1 MMDYSYG
8 CQMLRVCIP
17 SEFIVTW
24 TLWLIGSEIYTDDCC
39 YCQELLS
46 ISYKKKRSL
55 SWAAISTLV
64 CNYAGSVLRPDGTTW
79 SFINWFLTTN
89 SSLNSWVLPFANTRS
104 VDIRLCSCNGKAS
117 QESQKCLE
125 IKAYHCWS
133 KKARP
138 ALRHL
143 ACHNKAGADVI
154 LLVGKP
160 GRWREL
166 CLNCWRQTQVWGTI
180 ISECPISG
188 TLSHIFR
195 HKLTFCWHLRSR
207 VGTESHDLVLQSKLG
222 IPLPA
227 LDSICSWFN
236 TLRWVTGDRHVRGLC
251 WPDWS
256 QL

>member
-1 MMDYSYG
+1 
-8 CQMLRVCIP
+8 MLRVCIP
-17 SEFIVTW
+17 TEFIVTW

-64 CNYAGSVLRPDGTTW
+64 CNYAGSVLRPAGTTW

-143 ACHNKAGADVI
+143 ACHNKAKIFSGRSWCYPSGGQTWKMERTMPK
-154 LLVGKP
+154 LLKTDSGLGYNNFRV
-160 GRWREL
+160 
-166 CLNCWRQTQVWGTI
+166 LN
-180 ISECPISG
+180 
-188 TLSHIFR
+188 FR
-195 HKLTFCWHLRSR
+195 YP
-207 VGTESHDLVLQSKLG
+207 ESY
-222 IPLPA
+222 
-227 LDSICSWFN
+227 F
-236 TLRWVTGDRHVRGLC
+236 
-251 WPDWS
+251 
-256 QL
+256 